1 MWQRT
6 GEWDSSSTSRQY
18 HTHLTHDV
26 AGWAVTSPSH
36 VTSHVS
42 HVTQSRQSRDIGDTS
57 GGDTKEDTPIP
68 GISLR
73 DARGGL
79 KLGQIVTKGIFF

>member
-1 MWQRT
+1 MTEDWGVRQFQHFT
-6 GEWDSSSTSRQY
+6 TVPHTPHSRCGG
-18 HTHLTHDV
+18 LD
-26 AGWAVTSPSH
+26 TSPSH